1 MFLAMSTRQTEIA
14 RGEATRARLTAA
26 AHEIL
31 ASEGLK
37 GMSTR
42 AVAER
47 AGVALSLVHHH
58 FGGKRG
64 LLLAVMSDDLA
75 RISRYEE
82 LLAPAETLSQAWAVL
97 TREFRRDLAAGAIRA
112 EWETFVVGL
121 DDVEIIERWQEVTA
135 AWRKLYELTLERLL
149 PTLGRDAVMPASTL
163 AAVLVDFF
171 LGTEAELLAAAA
183 SGATPDSLD
192 ILDRVGQ
199 AIAALE

>member
-1 MFLAMSTRQTEIA
+1 MFPAMSSRRRERP
-14 RGEATRARLTAA
+14 RGEETRARLTAA
-26 AHEIL
+26 THEIL

-75 RISRYEE
+75 RVGRYEE
-82 LLAPAETLSQAWAVL
+82 LLAPTETLSEAWAVL
-97 TREFRRDLAAGAIRA
+97 TREFRSDLAQGTIRA

-135 AWRKLYELTLERLL
+135 AWRRLYEQTLERLL
-149 PTLGRDAVMPASTL
+149 PSLGREAPMPASTL

-171 LGTEAELLAAAA
+171 LGTEAQLLAATA
-183 SGATPDSLD
+183 SGAAPDSLD
-192 ILDRVGQ
+192 VLDRVGQ
-199 AIAALE
+199 AIAAFE